1 MWSKRI
7 SAMIIACTLML
18 VGLSLCELSTAVA
31 QEPLRPPRAADTYGS
46 PELQYVPAGPA
57 PRAAPAPEALTVSNP
72 DRTAKT
78 PAIHAKAST
87 TVALAPGRPTTNQDR

>member
-46 PELQYVPAGPA
+46 PGLQYVPSGPA

-72 DRTAKT
+72 DRTATT
-78 PAIHAKAST
+78 PAIHARAAT
-87 TVALAPGRPTTNQDR
+87 TVAPTPGRSTTNQAR